1 MEQFK
6 EHDFVRLEKTG
17 EIAIIKGKRIF
28 DEYSAYRVLN
38 GKLKEG
44 MGIRG
49 TMRLATQSEID
60 NFLNSLVNYNL
71 YWTGQRIRRYPRIG
85 RKYFY
90 INSNK
95 TAIETTWRNTVEDRV
110 RYHAKKCYYKPTHI

>member
-49 TMRLATQSEID
+49 VMRLATQSEID

-90 INSNK
+90 I
-95 TAIETTWRNTVEDRV
+95 TAFVQCLCSCCKIHFEISVFCFMKRRRRT
-110 RYHAKKCYYKPTHI
+110 